1 METILERFSC
11 EEDLEK
17 KIGFRFADGGYLRE
31 ALTHKS
37 YSNEHPVETAPFN
50 ERLEFLGDAVLDLV
64 VSDKVFRTFPELAE
78 GELTR
83 IRAEVVS
90 EKSLAAV
97 ARSLGLGRCL
107 RLGRGE
113 QRSGGREKDSLL
125 ADALEALLG
134 AVFCDGGLESVR
146 PIVDRLFGEA
156 IAFSARHKIGV
167 DHKTRLQEV
176 LQARHGCP
184 PFYELV
190 QAEGPDHQRVYTVA
204 VLFEGECIGR
214 GTGRTKK
221 KAEQAAASQALGR
234 LEK

>member
-1 METILERFSC
+1 LARLSHED
-11 EEDLEK
+11 DLEK
-17 KIGFRFADGGYLRE
+17 KIDFRFADGGLLRE

-37 YSNEHPVETAPFN
+37 YSNEHPEETAPFN

-64 VSDKVFRTFPELAE
+64 VSDTVFRSFPELAE

-90 EKSLAAV
+90 EKSLAAIG
-97 ARSLGLGRCL
+97 RSLELGECL

-113 QRSGGREKDSLL
+113 QRSGGRDKDSLL

-146 PIVDRLFGEA
+146 PIVDRLFSEA
-156 IAFSARHKIGV
+156 IAFSARHKVGV

-176 LQARHGCP
+176 LQARHGRTP
-184 PFYELV
+184 SYELV
-190 QAEGPDHQRVYTVA
+190 RAEGPDHQRLYTVA
-204 VLFEGECIGR
+204 VHFGGESIGQ

-221 KAEQAAASQALGR
+221 KAEQAAACEALRR
-234 LEK
+234 LGE